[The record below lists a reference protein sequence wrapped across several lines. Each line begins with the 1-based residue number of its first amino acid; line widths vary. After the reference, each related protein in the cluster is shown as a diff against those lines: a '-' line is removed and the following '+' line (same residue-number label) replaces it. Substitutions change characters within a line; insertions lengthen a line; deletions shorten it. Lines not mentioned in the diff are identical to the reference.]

1 MPMKRI
7 KWVALFAALF
17 LILSACGNQ
26 KSAGSNKGS
35 EKTKSSYEVKH
46 AMGTATIKGTPKRV
60 VVLTNEATEAVL
72 ALGVKPVGAV
82 QSWLGDPW
90 YKHIKSKMDGVENV
104 GTEVQPNIEKIASL
118 KPDLIIGNKVRQE
131 EVYDKLSA
139 IAPTVFA
146 ETLSADWKGNFKL
159 TAEALNQ
166 KEKGDQVIADFDKRV
181 ADLRKKLG
189 DKVKQKVSLVRF
201 TDADAR
207 IYHKASF
214 AGTILDQ
221 LGFARPKG
229 QEANDLGQLKVT
241 KEQIPDMDGDVL
253 FYYTYETGDD
263 KASAIEKDYVNDQLF
278 KNLSV
283 YKKGN
288 VHKVDDAV
296 WNTAGGVLA
305 ANLMLDDIEKYFL
318 K

>member
-1 MPMKRI
+1 MKRL
-7 KWVALFAALF
+7 KWMTLLAVLVLLLA
-17 LILSACGNQ
+17 ACGNQ
-26 KSAGSNKGS
+26 NTDTSADKDGKGS
-35 EKTKSSYEVKH
+35 YTVKH
-46 AMGTATIKGTPKRV
+46 AMGNTKIKGTPKKV

-72 ALGVKPVGAV
+72 ALGIKPVGAV

-90 YKHIKSKMDGVENV
+90 YDHIKDQMDGVENV
-104 GTEVQPNIEKIASL
+104 GTETAPNIEKIASL

-146 ETLSADWKGNFKL
+146 ETLSGEWKSNFEL
-159 TAEALNQ
+159 AAEALN
-166 KEKGDQVIADFDKRV
+166 KKDEGEKVIADFDQRV
-181 ADLRKKLG
+181 KDIHDKLG
-189 DKVKQKVSLVRF
+189 DKVKQKISLVRF

-214 AGTILDQ
+214 AGTILDE
-221 LGFARPKG
+221 LGFERPKS
-229 QEANDLGQLKVT
+229 QQANDLGQMEVT

-263 KASAIEKDYVNDQLF
+263 KASAIEKDYVNDPLF

-283 YKKGN
+283 YQKGQ
-288 VHKVDDAV
+288 VHKVSDAI

-305 ANLMLDDIEKYFL
+305 ANLLLDDIEKYFL

>member
-1 MPMKRI
+1 MKRF
-7 KWVALFAALF
+7 KWFALFAAL
-17 LILSACGNQ
+17 ILLLAACGNQ
-26 KSAGSNKGS
+26 DKDQSAEKNGSKD
-35 EKTKSSYEVKH
+35 SYTVKH
-46 AMGTATIKGTPKRV
+46 AMGTATIDGTPKKV

-90 YKHIKSKMDGVENV
+90 YDHIKDKMKGVENV
-104 GTEVQPNIEKIASL
+104 GTEAATNIEKIASL
-118 KPDLIIGNKVRQE
+118 KPDLIIGNKIRQE
-131 EVYDKLSA
+131 EVYDKLKA

-146 ETLSADWKGNFKL
+146 ETLSGEWKNNFKL
-159 TAEALNQ
+159 TAEALN
-166 KEKGDQVIADFDKRV
+166 KKAEGEKVIADFDKRV
-181 ADLRKKLG
+181 EDIHEKLG

-201 TDADAR
+201 TDADTR
-207 IYHKASF
+207 IYHKGSF

-229 QEANDLGQLKVT
+229 QEANDLGQMEVT

-263 KASAIEKDYVNDQLF
+263 KASAIEKDYVNDPLF
-278 KNLSV
+278 KNLNVS
-283 YKKGN
+283 KKGN
-288 VHKVDDAV
+288 VHKVSDAI